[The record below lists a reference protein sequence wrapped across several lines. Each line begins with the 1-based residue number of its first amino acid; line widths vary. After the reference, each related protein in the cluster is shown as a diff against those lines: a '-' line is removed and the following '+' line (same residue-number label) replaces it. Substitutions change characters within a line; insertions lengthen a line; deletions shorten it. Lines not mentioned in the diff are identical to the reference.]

1 MSITPT
7 SKIWMSG
14 EFVDW
19 DDARIHVL
27 NPTLHYGWGVF
38 EGIRAYSTARG
49 SAVFRLTDHVAR
61 LYRSAKIYMME
72 PELSQ
77 AELIDAIKETVA
89 INEIDACY
97 IRPLIYLGYGEMGL
111 NPLPSS
117 IEVMIAV
124 WPWGAYLG
132 DDSGE
137 KGVRATVSTWR
148 RNDNNIIP
156 PAAKASGQ
164 YLNSSLAKVA
174 ALKAGYDEAI
184 LTSPNGHI
192 ADGSGENVFIVSDG
206 MVITPPLSDGPLGG
220 ITRASIMQIAS
231 DQGYQVREQHI
242 VRTDLYLAD
251 EAFFTGTA
259 AEMVPIVEI
268 DDRPVGSGR
277 PGPITREL
285 LDLFHQ
291 ATRGELDRY
300 KIWNEP
306 VREA

>member
-49 SAVFRLTDHVAR
+49 SAVFRLTEHVAR
-61 LYRSAKIYMME
+61 LYRSAKIYMMD
-72 PELSQ
+72 PPFTQ
-77 AELIDAIKETVA
+77 AEIIAAIKRTVA
-89 INEIDACY
+89 VNKVDACY

-124 WPWGAYLG
+124 WPWGSYLG
-132 DDSGE
+132 AEAE
-137 KGVRATVSTWR
+137 KNGCRATVSTWR
-148 RNDNNIIP
+148 RNDSNIIP

-192 ADGSGENVFIVSDG
+192 ADGSGENVFIVSG
-206 MVITPPLSDGPLGG
+206 GTVITPPLSDGPLGG
-220 ITRASIMQIAS
+220 ITRASIMQIAA
-231 DQGYQVREQHI
+231 DQGYEVREQHI

-268 DDRPVGSGR
+268 DDRAVGTGR

-285 LDLFHQ
+285 LELFHQ

-300 KIWNEP
+300 KNWNELA
-306 VREA
+306 RDA

>member
-1 MSITPT
+1 MPITPT

-14 EFVDW
+14 QFVDW

-38 EGIRAYSTARG
+38 EGIRAYPTSAG
-49 SAVFRLTDHVAR
+49 SAVFRLTDHIAR

-72 PELSQ
+72 PTFSQ
-77 AELIDAIKETVA
+77 EEVIQATKDTIVENGVE
-89 INEIDACY
+89 ACY

-117 IEVMIAV
+117 VEVMIAV
-124 WPWGAYLG
+124 WPWGSYLG
-132 DDSGE
+132 EDAERNGA
-137 KGVRATVSTWR
+137 RATISTWR
-148 RNDNNIIP
+148 RNDANIIP

-174 ALKAGYDEAI
+174 AIKAGYDEAI
-184 LTSPNGHI
+184 MTSPNGHI
-192 ADGSGENVFIVSDG
+192 ADGSGENVFIVSG
-206 MVITPPLSDGPLGG
+206 RRVITPPLSDGPLGG
-220 ITRASIMQIAS
+220 ITRASVMQIAA
-231 DQGYQVREQHI
+231 DQGYEVLEQHI

-259 AEMVPIVEI
+259 AEIVPISEV
-268 DDRPVGSGR
+268 DDRSVGAGR
-277 PGPITREL
+277 PGPVTREII
-285 LDLFHQ
+285 DIFHQ

-300 KIWNEP
+300 KDWNEL
-306 VREA
+306 VG

>member
-14 EFVDW
+14 QFVDW

-38 EGIRAYSTARG
+38 EGIRAYPTAHG

-72 PELSQ
+72 PAFTQ
-77 AELIDAIKETVA
+77 AELVAVIKETVA
-89 INEIDACY
+89 VNKVDACY

-117 IEVMIAV
+117 IEVMVAV

-132 DDSGE
+132 DDAE
-137 KGVRATVSTWR
+137 KNGCRATVSTWR

-184 LTSPNGHI
+184 LTSPNGHV
-192 ADGSGENVFIVSDG
+192 ADGSGENVFIVSG
-206 MVITPPLSDGPLGG
+206 GTVMTPPLSDGPLGG
-220 ITRASIMQIAS
+220 ITRASIMRIAA
-231 DQGYQVREQHI
+231 DQGYEVREQHI

-268 DDRPVGSGR
+268 DDRPVGS
-277 PGPITREL
+277 
-285 LDLFHQ
+285 
-291 ATRGELDRY
+291 
-300 KIWNEP
+300 
-306 VREA
+306 